1 MIFKRFLF
9 FFEGKGKWF
18 FQFKGGKLFSGLVG
32 VVKEREFLGKLLFV
46 EKLNRWLKLRV
57 KIIDKFVVGE

>member
-1 MIFKRFLF
+1 M
-9 FFEGKGKWF
+9 
-18 FQFKGGKLFSGLVG
+18 G

-46 EKLNRWLKLRV
+46 EKLNRRLKLRV